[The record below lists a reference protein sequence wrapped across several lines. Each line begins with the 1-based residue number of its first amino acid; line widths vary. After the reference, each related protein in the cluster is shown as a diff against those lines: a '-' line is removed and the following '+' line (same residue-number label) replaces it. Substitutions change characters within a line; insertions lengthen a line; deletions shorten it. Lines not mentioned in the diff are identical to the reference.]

1 MDGSFQTQQHYPF
14 NTQFSDTTLENGH
27 LLAQRSQGYTQQN
40 DEGML
45 YLSRAI
51 AHDRGSPTYGKN
63 VWLRIV
69 KIATIVEGVIDV
81 EGGIDIVVFVVL
93 GRASV
98 VGVLT
103 NFNPISLNR
112 HPTC

>member
-1 MDGSFQTQQHYPF
+1 MDMDGSFQTQQHYPF

-51 AHDRGSPTYGKN
+51 AHDRGSPTDGKN

-69 KIATIVEGVIDV
+69 KIPTIVEGVIN
-81 EGGIDIVVFVVL
+81 IVVFVAL

-112 HPTC
+112 HPT